1 MVEDVEGDI
10 SELFS
15 KRSKQ
20 NKTKAKLFFA
30 LDVLFL
36 FRPGMI
42 RNFEPINRLI
52 NYAMIGNYLKIA
64 KRNALRYKG
73 FTILNLL
80 GLIIGI
86 SSSILILLWIN
97 DEVQV
102 DKFHTNGDKIYQLFR
117 NMKQTGGLV
126 VTTSSI
132 PKPAADLMEAE
143 YPEVENVALLSWEME
158 YLIGIDKNESKEDGR
173 VATQEFLDMFSFNF
187 LAGDK
192 NTALTEI
199 TSIAISQRLAEKHFG
214 SEWKE
219 KALGTS
225 LRIDGQY
232 DLTISGVFEN
242 PGPNSSLRFDWLATA
257 EAFISQNDWIDDWG
271 NGSFGV
277 FFTLGSED
285 DLKVVADRV
294 LDEIKVHAA
303 GQNNAGDEQL
313 VIHKFQDYYLY
324 SKWDNGVIN
333 GGRIDYVRIM
343 SIVAIFILIVACIN
357 FMNLATARSGRR
369 SKEIGLRKVMGAY
382 KNAISAQFYVEAFLL
397 TTIAVV
403 LSVGV
408 VLLVLPYYNILV
420 DKSLFINFTQFE
432 TWAFL
437 VGTILTVGFLSGSYP
452 ALLLPTF
459 DIIQSLKGSVKQS
472 SGAAF
477 FRKSLVVFQFAI
489 STLLIIGMSV
499 VYKQINYI
507 LTKDIGLDKEN
518 LVAVRMEGD
527 LGQRLETYKNELLNI
542 PEVIGVT
549 GSVGNPINYGRSTSS
564 ANWEGKSP
572 EAGYEVNVLLTDEDF
587 IETMG
592 MEVVLG
598 RDFSEQFTD
607 STNFLINEVAA
618 ELMGFD
624 DPLEKDLSFWGI
636 DGKIVG
642 VVKNFHMRD
651 MYEPI
656 APLIITCIAPN
667 RSEVALVRIKG
678 DANTAMRAIEKVTTT
693 LNPAT
698 EFDYQF
704 VDQAFAENY
713 DAERTI
719 GVQAGIFA
727 VISFVI
733 SCLGLFGLSA
743 FTAERRSRE
752 IGVRKVHGA
761 SVAQI
766 LILLSKDYS
775 KLMLLAFVLAVPFG
789 YYFTQQWL
797 NDFEFR
803 TSLDPMIFITAGVLT
818 FLVGVLTVSAKS
830 YQAATVNPT
839 SSLKDE

>member
-1 MVEDVEGDI
+1 MIEDVEGDI

-20 NKTKAKLFFA
+20 NRIKAKLLFT
-30 LDVLFL
+30 LDVLLL

-73 FTILNLL
+73 FTVLNLL
-80 GLIIGI
+80 GLVIGI
-86 SSSILILLWIN
+86 ATTILILLWVD
-97 DEVQV
+97 DEVSK
-102 DKFHTNGDKIYQLFR
+102 DKFHSNGDKIYQLFR
-117 NMKQTGGLV
+117 NVRQSGGIV
-126 VTTSSI
+126 NTTFTV
-132 PKPAADLMEAE
+132 PKPAGDLMRSE
-143 YPEVENVALLSWEME
+143 YPEVQQLTQVSWPVSFEFSLGE
-158 YLIGIDKNESKEDGR
+158 KKSDEEGR
-173 VATQEFLDMFSFNF
+173 YVTSEFLDMFSFP
-187 LAGDK
+187 LEVGDRG
-192 NTALTEI
+192 TALDDLSSIIITE
-199 TSIAISQRLAEKHFG
+199 TVAKKFFG
-214 SEWKE
+214 EEWKDAIG
-219 KALGTS
+219 KT
-225 LRIDGQY
+225 LRLDGQR
-232 DLTISGVFEN
+232 DAKVSGILKDIGVE
-242 PGPNSSLRFDWLATA
+242 SSLQFEYLLPAQEFYSR
-257 EAFISQNDWIDDWG
+257 NDWVDDWG

-277 FFTLGSED
+277 YFTVDNASAA
-285 DLKVVADRV
+285 KAVADRV
-294 LDEIKVHAA
+294 LNEINVHAA
-303 GQNNAGDEQL
+303 GQSNAGDEQL
-313 VIHKFQDYYLY
+313 VIHKFQEYYLY
-324 SKWDNGVIN
+324 SRWDNGVIN

-343 SIVAIFILIVACIN
+343 FVIAIFILVVACIN

-382 KNAISAQFYVEAFLL
+382 KNAISTQFYVEAFLM

-408 VLLVLPYYNILV
+408 VLLVLPYYNTLV
-420 DKSLFINFTQFE
+420 EKSLFIDFTQLE
-432 TWAFL
+432 TWTFL
-437 VGTILTVGFLSGSYP
+437 IGTILTVGILSGSYP
-452 ALLLPTF
+452 ALLLSTF
-459 DIIQSLKGSVKQS
+459 NIIESLKGSVQQS

-549 GSVGNPINYGRSTSS
+549 GSSGNPINYGRSTSS

-572 EAGYEVNVLLTDEDF
+572 DAGYEVNILLTDEDF
-587 IETMG
+587 VETMG
-592 MEVVLG
+592 MEIKIG
-598 RDFSEQFTD
+598 RDFSGQFTD

-642 VVKNFHMRD
+642 VVKNFHMSD

-667 RSEVALVRIKG
+667 RSVVALVRING
-678 DANTAMRAIEKVTTT
+678 DANTALQAIEKVTTT
-693 LNPAT
+693 LNPAA

-727 VISFVI
+727 IISFVI

-775 KLMLLAFVLAVPFG
+775 KLMLLAFVLAIPFA

-797 NDFEFR
+797 NGFEFR
-803 TSLDPMIFITAGVLT
+803 TSLDPVVFVTAGILT

-839 SSLKDE
+839 SSLKNE